1 MSQPTPTANTTPASA
16 SSGSNLVRTNTV
28 KAPTAPQ
35 QPASAENEFKYP
47 LPSETTYKHA
57 SKIAITEDRPI
68 MMDYWTASCDKTA
81 FIGVRASNKEKL
93 LVKSAEEY
101 TSPIAK
107 ILQVQN
113 EYIILTENSIYIVS
127 KDLPQK
133 RIS

>member
-1 MSQPTPTANTTPASA
+1 MSQPSQSTVQLA
-16 SSGSNLVRTNTV
+16 RTNTV
-28 KAPTAPQ
+28 KQQSTSAQSNPNPATTAT
-35 QPASAENEFKYP
+35 STDNDFKYP
-47 LPSETTYKHA
+47 LPSETTFKHA
-57 SKIAITEDRPI
+57 SKISITEDRPI

-81 FIGVRASNKEKL
+81 FIGVRSSNKEKL

-107 ILQVQN
+107 ILQVQS

>member
-1 MSQPTPTANTTPASA
+1 MSQPTPTPAA
-16 SSGSNLVRTNTV
+16 ASNLARTNTV
-28 KAPTAPQ
+28 KAPSQAQSAAPA
-35 QPASAENEFKYP
+35 PAAESEFKYP

-113 EYIILTENSIYIVS
+113 EYIILTENSIYLVS

>member
-1 MSQPTPTANTTPASA
+1 MSQPSQSTGQLT
-16 SSGSNLVRTNTV
+16 RTNTV
-28 KAPTAPQ
+28 KQPSTSAQSTNPNPATTAT
-35 QPASAENEFKYP
+35 STDNDFKYP
-47 LPSETTYKHA
+47 LPSETTFKHA

-81 FIGVRASNKEKL
+81 FIGVRSSNKEKL

-107 ILQVQN
+107 ILQVQS

>member
-1 MSQPTPTANTTPASA
+1 MSQPTPPA
-16 SSGSNLVRTNTV
+16 SNLVRTNTM
-28 KAPTAPQ
+28 KAPVSQSAPAA
-35 QPASAENEFKYP
+35 PAQSETEFKYP

-93 LVKSAEEY
+93 LVKSADEY

-113 EYIILTENSIYIVS
+113 EYIILTENSIYLVS
-127 KDLPQK
+127 KELPQK

>member
-1 MSQPTPTANTTPASA
+1 MSQPSSTA
-16 SSGSNLVRTNTV
+16 SNLVRTNTV
-28 KAPTAPQ
+28 KAPAPSSA
-35 QPASAENEFKYP
+35 PAPTPAAESEFKYP

-101 TSPIAK
+101 TSTIAK
-107 ILQVQN
+107 ILQVQS
-113 EYIILTENSIYIVS
+113 EYIVLTENSIYIVS

>member
-1 MSQPTPTANTTPASA
+1 MSQPTANTMTASA
-16 SSGSNLVRTNTV
+16 SGSNLVRTNTV
-28 KAPTAPQ
+28 KGPTPSTQ
-35 QPASAENEFKYP
+35 QPPAATESEFKYP

-113 EYIILTENSIYIVS
+113 EYIILTENSIYLVS

>member
-1 MSQPTPTANTTPASA
+1 MSQPTANAASTS

-28 KAPTAPQ
+28 KAPTPATQ
-35 QPASAENEFKYP
+35 QPTAESEFKYP
-47 LPSETTYKHA
+47 LPSEITYKHA

-113 EYIILTENSIYIVS
+113 EYIILTENSIYLVS

>member
-1 MSQPTPTANTTPASA
+1 MSQPTSTPAA
-16 SSGSNLVRTNTV
+16 ASNLARTNTV
-28 KAPTAPQ
+28 KAPSVAPA
-35 QPASAENEFKYP
+35 PTTESEFKYP

-113 EYIILTENSIYIVS
+113 EYIILTENSIYLVS

>member
-1 MSQPTPTANTTPASA
+1 MSQPTSTPPAA
-16 SSGSNLVRTNTV
+16 ASNLARTNTV
-28 KAPTAPQ
+28 KAPSQAAAP
-35 QPASAENEFKYP
+35 AATESEFKYP

-113 EYIILTENSIYIVS
+113 EYIILTENSIYLVS

>member
-1 MSQPTPTANTTPASA
+1 MSQPTQSA
-16 SSGSNLVRTNTV
+16 TSNLVRANTM
-28 KAPTAPQ
+28 KAPAAQSAPAAPSQ
-35 QPASAENEFKYP
+35 SETEFKYP

-93 LVKSAEEY
+93 LVKSADEY

-113 EYIILTENSIYIVS
+113 EYIILTENSIYLVS

>member
-1 MSQPTPTANTTPASA
+1 MNPTPAAA
-16 SSGSNLVRTNTV
+16 SNLVRTNTV
-28 KAPTAPQ
+28 KAPAQAQATAAAP
-35 QPASAENEFKYP
+35 PPTAESEFKYQ

-113 EYIILTENSIYIVS
+113 EYIILTENSIYLVS

>member
-1 MSQPTPTANTTPASA
+1 MSQPPSTPSQ
-16 SSGSNLVRTNTV
+16 SNLVRTNTV
-28 KAPTAPQ
+28 KAPTPAAAAPQ
-35 QPASAENEFKYP
+35 QTTESEFKYP

-101 TSPIAK
+101 TSPISK

-127 KDLPQK
+127 KELPQK

>member
-1 MSQPTPTANTTPASA
+1 MSQPPTTTT
-16 SSGSNLVRTNTV
+16 SNLVRTNTM
-28 KAPTAPQ
+28 KAPAQAPTQ
-35 QPASAENEFKYP
+35 APAPESEFKYP

-57 SKIAITEDRPI
+57 SKIAITDDRPI

-113 EYIILTENSIYIVS
+113 EYIVLTENSIYIVS

>member
-1 MSQPTPTANTTPASA
+1 MSQPPSA
-16 SSGSNLVRTNTV
+16 STSNLVRTNTV
-28 KAPTAPQ
+28 KAPAAAA
-35 QPASAENEFKYP
+35 PASASQQAQAEAEFKYP

-68 MMDYWTASCDKTA
+68 MLDYWTASCDKTA

-113 EYIILTENSIYIVS
+113 EYIVLTENSIYIVS
-127 KDLPQK
+127 KELPQK

>member
-1 MSQPTPTANTTPASA
+1 MSQPSDNST
-16 SSGSNLVRTNTV
+16 LVRSNTM
-28 KAPTAPQ
+28 KTSSTQ
-35 QPASAENEFKYP
+35 QQNSDNEFKYP
-47 LPSETTYKHA
+47 LPSETTFKHA
-57 SKIAITEDRPI
+57 SKIAITDDRPI
-68 MMDYWTASCDKTA
+68 MMDYWTSSCDKTA

-101 TSPIAK
+101 TSPISK

>member
-1 MSQPTPTANTTPASA
+1 MSQPTANTVPASA
-16 SSGSNLVRTNTV
+16 SGSNLVRTNTV
-28 KAPTAPQ
+28 KAPTPVTQ
-35 QPASAENEFKYP
+35 QPQAASESEFKYP

-113 EYIILTENSIYIVS
+113 EYIILTENSIYLVS

>member
-1 MSQPTPTANTTPASA
+1 MNPTPAAA
-16 SSGSNLVRTNTV
+16 ASNLVRTNTV
-28 KAPTAPQ
+28 KAPAPAQ
-35 QPASAENEFKYP
+35 AAAAPPAAESEFKYQ

-113 EYIILTENSIYIVS
+113 EYIILTENSIYLVS

>member
-1 MSQPTPTANTTPASA
+1 MSQPTSNATSSA
-16 SSGSNLVRTNTV
+16 NLVRTNTV
-28 KAPTAPQ
+28 KAPAPA
-35 QPASAENEFKYP
+35 PTPTSETEFKYQ

-113 EYIILTENSIYIVS
+113 EYIILTENSIYLVS

>member
-1 MSQPTPTANTTPASA
+1 MNPTPAAA
-16 SSGSNLVRTNTV
+16 SNLARTNTV
-28 KAPTAPQ
+28 KAATPSPAPA
-35 QPASAENEFKYP
+35 PAAAAAAESEFKYP

-113 EYIILTENSIYIVS
+113 EYIILTENSIYLVS

>member
-1 MSQPTPTANTTPASA
+1 MSQPSSTA
-16 SSGSNLVRTNTV
+16 SNLVRTNTV
-28 KAPTAPQ
+28 KAPTPSAPA
-35 QPASAENEFKYP
+35 PAAESEFKYP

-107 ILQVQN
+107 ILQVQS
-113 EYIILTENSIYIVS
+113 EYIVLTENSIYIVS

>member
-1 MSQPTPTANTTPASA
+1 MSQQQPNNSN
-16 SSGSNLVRTNTV
+16 SNLVRANTV
-28 KAPTAPQ
+28 KAPSTTTA
-35 QPASAENEFKYP
+35 PASAPATTENEFKYP

-57 SKIAITEDRPI
+57 SKIAIAEDRPI

-127 KDLPQK
+127 KELPQK

>member
-1 MSQPTPTANTTPASA
+1 M
-16 SSGSNLVRTNTV
+16 
-28 KAPTAPQ
+28 KAPAAQSAPAA
-35 QPASAENEFKYP
+35 PAQSESEFKYP

-93 LVKSAEEY
+93 LVKSADEY

-113 EYIILTENSIYIVS
+113 EYIILTENSIYLVS

>member
-1 MSQPTPTANTTPASA
+1 MSQPTPNPSA
-16 SSGSNLVRTNTV
+16 PSNLVRANTV
-28 KAPTAPQ
+28 KTPAPPAPQ
-35 QPASAENEFKYP
+35 QSEAEFKYP
-47 LPSETTYKHA
+47 LPSEATYKHA

-93 LVKSAEEY
+93 LVKSADEY

-127 KDLPQK
+127 KELPQK

>member
-1 MSQPTPTANTTPASA
+1 MSQPTANAASTPA
-16 SSGSNLVRTNTV
+16 SGSNLVRTNTV
-28 KAPTAPQ
+28 KAPAPATQ
-35 QPASAENEFKYP
+35 QPPPESEFKYP

-113 EYIILTENSIYIVS
+113 EYIILTENSIYLVS

>member
-1 MSQPTPTANTTPASA
+1 MSQPSSTA
-16 SSGSNLVRTNTV
+16 SNLVRTNTV
-28 KAPTAPQ
+28 KAPTPSAPA
-35 QPASAENEFKYP
+35 PAATAAAESEFKYP

-107 ILQVQN
+107 ILQVQS
-113 EYIILTENSIYIVS
+113 EYIVLTENSIYIVS

>member
-1 MSQPTPTANTTPASA
+1 MSQPPTTAT
-16 SSGSNLVRTNTV
+16 SNLVRTNTV
-28 KAPTAPQ
+28 KAPAQAPAQ
-35 QPASAENEFKYP
+35 APTPESEFKYP

-57 SKIAITEDRPI
+57 SKIAITDDRPI

-113 EYIILTENSIYIVS
+113 EYIVLTENSIYIVS